1 MADTYAPQRDEL
13 VKPFSGARKFVC
25 DHCRCRAGHEHP
37 WGQKRVD
44 DRPPSTTQTVVR
56 RAGQYLGLAASGF
69 VIGTANLI
77 PGVSGGTMAL
87 LLGIY
92 ERLIDAIRALSD
104 GQFLRLLARLK
115 VRQALGRLDG
125 AFLLAVGGGL
135 GLALLALPHFLEWLI
150 ATFPTRLESFFFG
163 LVAASILAVGRRVR
177 RWRLLPAAVLIAGAA
192 GTYLLVGLVPAHT
205 PEHPL
210 LLFLATTVAIA
221 AMVLPGVSGA
231 YVLILLGQY
240 QYALNAVTQ
249 RDPLRIAIVLLGAG
263 VGLVTFARALSWL
276 FRKWHDLALAAL
288 TGMVIGSLRKLWPWK
303 ETLVDEAGQI
313 IQQSNVLPAAWTV
326 DVTVDMGLALAAFVL
341 VVILDR
347 RR

>member
-1 MADTYAPQRDEL
+1 M
-13 VKPFSGARKFVC
+13 
-25 DHCRCRAGHEHP
+25 
-37 WGQKRVD
+37 D

-56 RAGQYLGLAASGF
+56 QAGQYLGLAASGF

-104 GQFLRLLARLK
+104 GQFLKLLARLK